1 MKTILSISILFMS
14 SLLLV
19 SGLVNA
25 EDRKSLSTS
34 SFIEVNYYSDENK
47 ITKTCSGKKA
57 GFAQNYVSIG
67 VNKLTVNKDDPLLK
81 RIFNKD
87 RHAFGVSNLKAEY
100 QSQSISVSRVGNPV
114 AIKGKNSSIDMGV
127 EWGMLDRIPWV
138 LKNASIEIKLG
149 YAADST
155 TDSMIEAF
163 SGVTAAIPDYTI
175 STSLATGF
183 AVTSAIDKLLFGSDR
198 AINLLNADRNL
209 PLFADRLCEGHYAIF
224 SAENNSA
231 YEKYYKG
238 DVVWTGNDLE
248 YKGKPINDV
257 SYAVVSVRVSDRYY
271 DTVESSLND
280 DSRPW
285 ASKYRDVQTSFFDF
299 FWVSDKEKLNELTR
313 NIRNSLLE
321 ARTLLSSDPNLI
333 QTEKHQIHQYI
344 ISDFKDKLN
353 IASSRIDAKGKVT
366 VSSTEKALTKA
377 ITASGVLFIP
387 ENTTLA
393 ERLLSNPSANIPN
406 VEPGFDKAFK
416 NAIKG
421 TQSILGFE

>member
-1 MKTILSISILFMS
+1 MKTMLGKSILLIFT
-14 SLLLV
+14 LLSF

-34 SFIEVNYYSDENK
+34 RFIEVDYYSDENA

-87 RHAFGVSNLKAEY
+87 RHAFGVSSLKAEY

-138 LKNASIEIKLG
+138 LKNASFEIKLG
-149 YAADST
+149 YAADSKA
-155 TDSMIEAF
+155 DSMIEAF
-163 SGVTAAIPDYTI
+163 SEVTAAIPDYTI

-183 AVTSAIDKLLFGSDR
+183 AITSAVDKLLFGSDR
-198 AINLLNADRNL
+198 VIDLLSARRDL
-209 PLFADRLCEGHYAIF
+209 PLFAGRLCEGHYAIF
-224 SAENNSA
+224 SAENNSE

-248 YKGKPINDV
+248 YKGKPINNV
-257 SYAVVSVRVSDRYY
+257 SYAVVSVRVSDQYY

-280 DSRPW
+280 NSRPW
-285 ASKYRDVQTSFFDF
+285 ASKYRDAQTSFFDLL
-299 FWVSDKEKLNELTR
+299 WVTDKETLNDLTR
-313 NIRNSLLE
+313 NIRSRLLE
-321 ARTLLSSDPNLI
+321 ARTLLSSDPNLL
-333 QTEKHQIHQYI
+333 QTEIHKIHQFI
-344 ISDFKDKLN
+344 INDFNDKLAL
-353 IASSRIDAKGKVT
+353 ASSRIDEKGKIT

-377 ITASGVLFIP
+377 INNPGVISLP
-387 ENTTLA
+387 ENTAMA
-393 ERLLSNPSANIPN
+393 ERLLSNPGANILN
-406 VEPGFDKAFK
+406 VEAGFDKAFK
-416 NAIKG
+416 KAIKG
-421 TQSILGFE
+421 TQGILGIE